1 MDIQD
6 LRIFARV
13 AAVQNLSSVGT
24 ELGLTP
30 GTISKRIQ
38 ALESELRVRL
48 FDRTTRSIRITE
60 EGATFLSYVERILLE
75 LESARASV
83 GDNATRPRGKLKIS
97 APATFGRLFV
107 APAISAFMRKYPDIE
122 IHIDLTDRVVNLQ
135 EEGYDVAIRTGAL
148 TDSVLIAKRLCADR
162 QVVVASP
169 SYLEAHGT
177 PQTPVE
183 LSAHN
188 CFVLGDNWQWS
199 FSRGNEDFT
208 IRVSGRL
215 RSNNGEILRHAALDG
230 HGLLQT
236 SELRVRED
244 LATGRLVRVL
254 KDYELVTNSAVW
266 AVYPSSKHVLPK
278 LRVLLDFL
286 AGWFREACNERPQP
300 VKAVGPSARSHDPVK
315 PLPKPAPV
323 RASQSGS
330 AALTRGCDHI

>member
-38 ALESELRVRL
+38 ALECELRVRL

-60 EGATFLSYVERILLE
+60 EGSTFLAHVERILIE

-83 GDNATRPRGKLKIS
+83 GDNASRPRGKLKIS
-97 APATFGRLFV
+97 APASFGRLFV
-107 APAISAFMRKYPDIE
+107 APAMSAFMRSYPEID

-148 TDSVLIAKRLCADR
+148 TDSVLIAKRLCHDH
-162 QVVVASP
+162 QIVVASP
-169 SYLEAHGT
+169 AYIDVHGAPET
-177 PQTPVE
+177 PAN
-183 LSAHN
+183 LNAHN

-199 FSRGNEDFT
+199 FCRGSEDFT
-208 IRVSGRL
+208 IRVKGRL
-215 RSNNGEILRHAALDG
+215 RSNNGEVLRHAALDG

-236 SELRVRED
+236 SELRVREE
-244 LATGRLVRVL
+244 LATGQLVRVL
-254 KDYELVTNSAVW
+254 EDYELVSNSAVW
-266 AVYPSSKHVLPK
+266 AVYPSAKHVLPK

-286 AGWFREACNERPQP
+286 AAWFRDACAERARTPRS
-300 VKAVGPSARSHDPVK
+300 VDSARGRNGGK
-315 PLPKPAPV
+315 ALPKVAAMRARASAVPAP
-323 RASQSGS
+323 
-330 AALTRGCDHI
+330 

>member
-60 EGATFLSYVERILLE
+60 EGATFLCYVKRILLE
-75 LESARASV
+75 IESARAAV
-83 GDNATRPRGKLKIS
+83 GENATRPKGKLKVA
-97 APATFGRLFV
+97 APATFGRLIV
-107 APAISAFMRKYPDIE
+107 APAICAFMRAYPDIQVQ
-122 IHIDLTDRVVNLQ
+122 IDLTDRNVNLQ
-135 EEGYDVAIRTGAL
+135 EEGYDVAIRIGAL

-169 SYLEAHGT
+169 DYLERRGC
-177 PQTPVE
+177 PQTPTD
-183 LSAHN
+183 LTHHN
-188 CFVLGDNWQWS
+188 CLVLGDNWQWT
-199 FSRGNEDFT
+199 FARGNEDFS
-208 IRVSGRL
+208 IRVNGRL
-215 RSNNGEILRHAALDG
+215 RSNNGELLIHAALDG

-236 SELRVRED
+236 SELRVRGE
-244 LATGRLVRVL
+244 LASGRLVRVL
-254 KDYELVTNSAVW
+254 KEYEIASNSAVW

-286 AGWFREACNERPQP
+286 ADWFRNATAEHPRTAKRGGDSLRGHGAAKHLPK
-300 VKAVGPSARSHDPVK
+300 VTKLDP
-315 PLPKPAPV
+315 PLPGVLLP
-323 RASQSGS
+323 
-330 AALTRGCDHI
+330 